1 MTTWTCM
8 GTRYEM
14 FEEARKFNLIALPF
28 KFSIGLFWEYHT
40 AYTKCTL
47 HTDSGVYYQKR
58 DRNI

>member
-1 MTTWTCM
+1 M